1 MPSLVPRGT
10 LGLILVKG
18 HYAQSTTNFFGI
30 FNEIVWISRLRL
42 KRNVEIISLVSYD
55 QFFTELYSV
64 DDESKSGLLTS
75 DIIS

>member
-10 LGLILVKG
+10 LGLMLVKG
-18 HYAQSTTNFFGI
+18 HYASSTTNFLGI
-30 FNEIVWISRLRL
+30 FNEIVWTSRLRL
-42 KRNVEIISLVSYD
+42 KRNVEIISLVSCD

-75 DIIS
+75 DVLS